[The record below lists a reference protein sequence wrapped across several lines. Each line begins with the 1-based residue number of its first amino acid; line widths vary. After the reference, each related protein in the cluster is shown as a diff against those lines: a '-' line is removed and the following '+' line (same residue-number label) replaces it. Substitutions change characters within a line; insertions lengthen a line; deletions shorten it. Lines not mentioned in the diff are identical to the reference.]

1 VSRTNRGAWAFLA
14 VFALVVVAC
23 GPSDTADTTAAGG
36 AVTTAAGGA
45 ETTTAEGT
53 GTTTA
58 EGAAT
63 TTGESAGGD
72 VTFWTSHTAGTDINA
87 FQAITDDFNAL
98 GGTQVE
104 LVQVTG
110 TETDATQLI
119 TAVRGGTGPDV
130 YMLDRFTVAQR
141 ASDGLL
147 EDLTQ
152 FSDDPLAGYIEF
164 AAAEASY
171 NDVAYALPFDTDTR
185 ALYYNIGMLEEAG
198 IDTAPLDPANGPI
211 TWDQLK
217 EMANQLNVEEGDGY
231 SRLGIVPWQ
240 TWANGQSWHYTYGFS
255 FGADFY
261 DEAAC
266 QVTPTDPNNVA
277 AFQYVYDWAAE
288 LGPEAVQ
295 AFTAAAQ
302 DPNLP
307 QEQFPFVTEQVGF
320 LISGDWMI
328 ANQEDYAPDIDY
340 GITYLPVT
348 EEGAE
353 STTWAGGWSLV
364 IPEGAQNPE
373 GGFEFMSYMAG
384 EEGQRL
390 YATDTAHLPTL
401 EVLQG
406 EEGLLDERH
415 QFFADLLPNAQSRP
429 PLPVGALYWD
439 ELSTAWNA
447 TYLNEG
453 TPDQL
458 LQTVQDRVQPQLDQ
472 FCG

>member
-1 VSRTNRGAWAFLA
+1 VSIRNRGAWAFLA

-36 AVTTAAGGA
+36 ADTTAAGGA
-45 ETTTAEGT
+45 ETTTAEGAE
-53 GTTTA
+53 TTMA

-63 TTGESAGGD
+63 TTGEAAGGD
-72 VTFWTSHTAGTDINA
+72 VTFWTSHTAGTDISA
-87 FQAITDDFNAL
+87 FQQIVDDFNAQ
-98 GGTQVE
+98 GGAQVE
-104 LVQVTG
+104 MVQVTG
-110 TETDATQLI
+110 AETDATQLI

-152 FSDDPLAGYIEF
+152 FGDDPLAGFIPF
-164 AAAEASY
+164 AAEEASY
-171 NDVAYALPFDTDTR
+171 NDTPYALPFDTDTR

-198 IDTAPLDPANGPI
+198 IDPAPLDPANGAI
-211 TWDQLK
+211 TWDALK
-217 EMANQLNVEEGDGY
+217 EMANQLNVEEGDTY

-240 TWANGQSWHYTYGFS
+240 TWANGQAWHYTYGFS

-261 DEAAC
+261 DEEGCA
-266 QVTPTDPNNVA
+266 VTPTDPANVA
-277 AFQYVYDWAAE
+277 AFQYVYDWAGE
-288 LGPEAVQ
+288 LGPGEVQ
-295 AFTAAAQ
+295 AFSAAHQ

-307 QEQFPFVTEQVGF
+307 VEQGPFFTEQVGF
-320 LISGDWMI
+320 IISGDWLI
-328 ANQEDYAPDIDY
+328 ANAVDYAPDLNY
-340 GITYLPVT
+340 GITYIPVT

-353 STTWAGGWSLV
+353 STTWAGGWSVV

-384 EEGQRL
+384 EEGQRT
-390 YATDTAHLPTL
+390 YTIESAHLPTL
-401 EVLQG
+401 EALQT